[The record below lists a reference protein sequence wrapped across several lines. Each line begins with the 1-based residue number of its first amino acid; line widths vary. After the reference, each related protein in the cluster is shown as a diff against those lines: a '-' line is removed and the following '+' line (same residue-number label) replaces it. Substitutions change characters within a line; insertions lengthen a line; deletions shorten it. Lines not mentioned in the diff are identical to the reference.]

1 MDKIALLELPNNDY
15 DINIGQ
21 IVVGRIWKEGDSYRY
36 QIFKTEI
43 TESYAPSPF
52 MSLMEAIAAATDRIR
67 SQLG

>member
-1 MDKIALLELPNNDY
+1 MDKIALLKLPNNDY

-21 IVVGRIWKEGDSYRY
+21 TVVGRIWKEGNSYRY

-52 MSLMEAIAAATDRIR
+52 MSLMEAIAAATDKIR

>member
-1 MDKIALLELPNNDY
+1 MKKIALLQLPNNDY

-52 MSLMEAIAAATDRIR
+52 MSLMEAIAAATDKIR
-67 SQLG
+67 SQLS

>member
-52 MSLMEAIAAATDRIR
+52 MSLMEAIAAATERIR

>member
-1 MDKIALLELPNNDY
+1 MKKIALLQLPNNDY

-36 QIFKTEI
+36 QIFKTKI

-52 MSLMEAIAAATDRIR
+52 MSLMEAIAAATDKIR